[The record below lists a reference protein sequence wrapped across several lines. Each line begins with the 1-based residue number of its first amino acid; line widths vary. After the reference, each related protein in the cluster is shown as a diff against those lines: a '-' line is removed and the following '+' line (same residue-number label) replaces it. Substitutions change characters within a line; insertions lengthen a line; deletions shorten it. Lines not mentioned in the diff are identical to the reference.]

1 MSTSSVQQD
10 RLRAVVE
17 PIVSD
22 AGLEIDSLT
31 VTAAGRRSVIRL
43 TVDSDAG
50 VDLDA
55 VAKVS
60 RTVSDALDADA
71 AAAFSGPYSLEVSSP
86 GVDRPL
92 TEPRHWRRSRGR
104 LVKVDVSGQQ
114 VTGRVVD
121 AADAGVT
128 LRTEKNDDQLVAWDQ
143 LGAGHIEVEFNRP
156 TSWDEGAGNSS
167 ADTDGAG

>member
-22 AGLEIDSLT
+22 AGFEIDSLT

-43 TVDSDAG
+43 TVDSDDG

-71 AAAFSGPYSLEVSSP
+71 ASAFSGPYSLEVSSP

-92 TEPRHWRRSRGR
+92 TEARHWRRSRGR
-104 LVKVDVSGQQ
+104 LVKVEVSGQQ
-114 VTGRVVD
+114 VTGRVVEV
-121 AADAGVT
+121 ADAGVT
-128 LRTEKNDDQLVAWDQ
+128 LRADQDGDSFVEWER

-156 TSWDEGAGNSS
+156 TSWDDSAGETSG
-167 ADTDGAG
+167 DTDGAG